1 MNLILH
7 KYLKPVSDLIVTLLL
22 WSYFTLGFIV
32 FFSPFYLA
40 AYLFSENRENSFQRL
55 NHHFYKGFFFLIR
68 VFIPGQKWRISD
80 EIESIRSSVIVCNH
94 LSYLDPLL
102 LISLFKQP
110 KTIVKSTFF
119 RVPIFGWIMKQSGFI
134 PSTSGGGLSELMIE
148 SLETMDDF
156 LASGGNLFIFPEGT
170 RSRDGTIGRLNKGAF
185 KIANLRRTPIK
196 VLFIRNTNKL
206 FTPGKF
212 LFNTMVSNTITVEL
226 IDSIDPEY
234 QSRYFSVSDL
244 MSRVRSL
251 LQDQNTK
258 PGP

>member
-1 MNLILH
+1 M
-7 KYLKPVSDLIVTLLL
+7 VTLLL
-22 WSYFTLGFIV
+22 WSYFTLGFIIL
-32 FFSPFYLA
+32 FSPFYLA
-40 AYLFSENRENSFQRL
+40 AYMFSENRENSFQRL
-55 NHHFYKGFFFLIR
+55 NHHFYKGFFFLVR
-68 VFIPGQKWRISD
+68 FFIPGQKWRISD
-80 EIESIRSSVIVCNH
+80 KIGSVRSSVIVCNH

-102 LISLFKQP
+102 LISLFKQH

-119 RVPIFGWIMKQSGFI
+119 SVPIFGWVLRQSGYI
-134 PSTSGGGLSELMIE
+134 PSTSEGKLSELMIE
-148 SLETMDDF
+148 RIDTMDDF
-156 LASGGNLFIFPEGT
+156 LVSGGNLFIFPEGT
-170 RSRDGTIGRLNKGAF
+170 RSRDGAIGRLNKGAF
-185 KIANLRRTPIK
+185 KIAKLSRTPVK

-234 QSRYFSVSDL
+234 QSGFFSISDL

-251 LQDQNTK
+251 LKEQNTN

>member
-40 AYLFSENRENSFQRL
+40 AYLFSDNREYAFQRL
-55 NHHFYKGFFFLIR
+55 NHNFYKGFFFLIR
-68 VFIPGQKWRISD
+68 VFIPGQKWHISD
-80 EIESIRSSVIVCNH
+80 EIKSIRSSVIVCNH

-102 LISLFKQP
+102 LISLLKQH

-119 RVPIFGWIMKQSGFI
+119 SVPIFGWMLKQSGYI
-134 PSTSGGGLSELMIE
+134 PSTSEGRLSELMIE
-148 SLETMDDF
+148 RMDAMDDY

-185 KIANLRRTPIK
+185 KIARLYQTPIK
-196 VLFIRNTNKL
+196 ILYVRNTNKL

-212 LFNTMVSNTITVEL
+212 LFNTMVTNTITVEL
-226 IDSIDPEY
+226 ITGIKPDY
-234 QSRYFSVSDL
+234 QSDKFSISEL
-244 MSRVRSL
+244 MSRIRSL
-251 LQDQNTK
+251 LKDQNTK